1 MWATTK
7 PVDPYFY
14 SGLLLAFG
22 LFTAEIIINSIVAD
36 DFKYSF
42 FFWLDIIATLSLIP
56 DIKWIVDILGK
67 LVNSTPD
74 DLSVDAIPG
83 VVRQIIFLIMCR

>member
-7 PVDPYFY
+7 PVDAYFY
-14 SGLLLAFG
+14 SGLLLAFV

-56 DIKWIVDILGK
+56 DIKWIVDILGI

-74 DLSVDAIPG
+74 NLSVDAIPG
-83 VVRQIIFLIMCR
+83 VVRQIFVHDNM